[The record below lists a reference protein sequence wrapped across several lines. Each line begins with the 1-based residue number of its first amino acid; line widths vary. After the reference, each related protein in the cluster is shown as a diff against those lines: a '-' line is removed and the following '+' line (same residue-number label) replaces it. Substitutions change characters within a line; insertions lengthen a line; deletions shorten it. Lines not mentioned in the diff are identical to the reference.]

1 MLDLHANLVFVI
13 ALNGPISM
21 GFLVDDVDVNGRALF
36 TQTFLLE
43 EEAEQRRA
51 KSDAIV
57 CRVDNNVKPF
67 FRNNFIVPPAVP
79 EVGQVLLDFRM
90 R

>member
-1 MLDLHANLVFVI
+1 MLDLHACLVLPI
-13 ALNGPISM
+13 AFSRPVAM
-21 GFLVDDVDVNGRALF
+21 GFLVDDVDVDRRAF
-36 TQTFLLE
+36 FPEPFLLE